1 MSLRGWYTMMDG
13 IIGIAVNIVGKELL
27 MNDYM
32 YSYYLNK
39 KMHSKPTL
47 DIFNYLC
54 EDCNSAFV
62 TDVPWNKKCDNC
74 HDNYF
79 KDFDEREN

>member
-1 MSLRGWYTMMDG
+1 
-13 IIGIAVNIVGKELL
+13 
-27 MNDYM
+27 M

-39 KMHSKPTL
+39 KMRNKPTL